1 MSPQFEILDFV
12 ETPIGPLCL
21 RRRELL
27 GRKGVI
33 VTEVTLD
40 FELLMSSLHTVSEI
54 AMADLARALHGG
66 APERVLVGGL
76 GLGYTAAAALD
87 GGATQVRVVDKLPTV
102 MGWLRDGLLPLSE
115 RLNPEPGLELVEAD
129 VYAELLGPPGEAR
142 WDLILVDVDHTPTE
156 RLGPGSEP
164 FYTVAGLGR
173 VAQHLAPGGVL
184 AVWSAG
190 DDEPFAQVVSEVFP
204 TATRE
209 RVTWRNDLINDGEDI
224 EDVVFLGRL
233 DP

>member
-40 FELLMSSLHTVSEI
+40 YELLMSSLHTVSEI

-87 GGATQVRVVDKLPTV
+87 GGATHVRVVD
-102 MGWLRDGLLPLSE
+102 G
-115 RLNPEPGLELVEAD
+115 
-129 VYAELLGPPGEAR
+129 
-142 WDLILVDVDHTPTE
+142 
-156 RLGPGSEP
+156 
-164 FYTVAGLGR
+164 
-173 VAQHLAPGGVL
+173 
-184 AVWSAG
+184 
-190 DDEPFAQVVSEVFP
+190 
-204 TATRE
+204 
-209 RVTWRNDLINDGEDI
+209 
-224 EDVVFLGRL
+224 
-233 DP
+233 

>member
-1 MSPQFEILDFV
+1 MSPQFEILDYV

-40 FELLMSSLHTVSEI
+40 FELLMSSLHTVSEV
-54 AMADLARALHGG
+54 ALADVARALHGG
-66 APERVLVGGL
+66 VPERVLVGGL

-87 GGATQVRVVDKLPTV
+87 GGATQVRVLDKLPTV
-102 MGWLRDGLLPLSE
+102 MGWLKDGLLPLSE
-115 RLNPEPGLELVEAD
+115 RLNAEPGLELVEAD
-129 VYAELLGPPGEAR
+129 VYAELLGPPGEVR

-164 FYTVAGLGR
+164 FYTPTGLRR
-173 VAQHLAPGGVL
+173 VAEHLAPGGVL

-190 DDEPFAQVVSEVFP
+190 DDEPFAQVMREVFP

-209 RVTWRNDLINDGEDI
+209 RITWRNELIDQGEEI

-233 DP
+233 E